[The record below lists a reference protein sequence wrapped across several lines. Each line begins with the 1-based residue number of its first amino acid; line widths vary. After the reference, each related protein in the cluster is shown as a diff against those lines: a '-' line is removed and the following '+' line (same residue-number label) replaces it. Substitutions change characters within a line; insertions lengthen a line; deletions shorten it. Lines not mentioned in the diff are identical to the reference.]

1 MHIQIVFVPEWGGWC
16 VCYILGRVAHTL
28 EHNAHMLACTHLQT
42 CICTLMCVHAETQI
56 KHMHACTHTHTHTH
70 ITALT
75 LQISVGHFTHTHTL
89 HTHITALTLQN
100 YVGHFT
106 HTHTHTRTHTTHTHL
121 CPNPAKL
128 CWPLH
133 AHMHTHHAHMHEPF
147 SCRSMLATIALGAAQ
162 NPVGVASGAIVG
174 HAIATGVGDVSVCV

>member
-1 MHIQIVFVPEWGGWC
+1 M
-16 VCYILGRVAHTL
+16 
-28 EHNAHMLACTHLQT
+28 
-42 CICTLMCVHAETQI
+42 
-56 KHMHACTHTHTHTH
+56 HTHTYTHSHHCPNPANLCWPLCAHTHTRTHFTH